1 MSQSHAPPPAVP
13 APSPPEGYP
22 PPPATPRQNGLAV
35 ASLVLGIVSLACSQ
49 CITALPGVILGHIA
63 LRQIR
68 DSGGAETGEGMAI
81 GGLVCGYIS
90 IGIAVLVALVW
101 VLFVLLGLGAAA
113 VSA

>member
-13 APSPPEGYP
+13 APSAPQGYP

-68 DSGGAETGEGMAI
+68 ASGGTETGEGMAI

-90 IGIAVLVALVW
+90 IGITVLVVLVY
-101 VLFVLLGLGAAA
+101 VLFILLGLGAAA